1 MLASTIGQIFK
12 PLYELLAGII
22 AFFYAIIPNF
32 AIAIALLTVV
42 VMIVT
47 APLTVKSTR
56 STIKMQRVA
65 PELKKIQAK
74 YKGDR
79 VTLNEEMMKLYK
91 EHGINPA
98 GGCLPMLIQLPVF
111 VVLYGVIR
119 GLTSTV
125 KEHGHLVAR
134 PDYVSHSTRLY
145 RDLITANGHM
155 KAFGL
160 DLGNNLFSHHTS
172 WLGAIPYGAIVAV
185 AIGLQYLQMR
195 QLNSRNP
202 GAAQANPQMQMM
214 QRYMPLIFAV
224 IYIRISAGVN
234 IYFVVSSLCR
244 IGIQEGIFRSGVLD
258 KTPTRSEGR
267 LPSRGGG
274 GGAPRKGIM
283 ERLADAQQRA
293 LEQQKARQ
301 SGLQPEIEPPRSS
314 PPPKAKGAPDKG
326 AVSPNGGGSA
336 NGAAKPKG
344 PQQSP
349 PPARQAP
356 ARAGQQFAP
365 QWRQYERRRSKRIEQ
380 GGEQRLARP
389 EGAAP
394 GAAPIRQEA
403 TEKGALSDGVGRDD
417 RKDDRGG
424 QGGRPR
430 SARGRRDGCRIRHG
444 HRAQGRP
451 VRAHAGRGPGPGPG
465 APHEPP
471 AQADQGSALG
481 RDPRGRRPA
490 RRWRI
495 GP

>member
-1 MLASTIGQIFK
+1 MIVHLMFASTIGQIFK
-12 PLYELLAGII
+12 PLYELLAEII
-22 AFFYAIIPNF
+22 AFFYALIPNF
-32 AIAIALLTVV
+32 AVAIALLTVV

-47 APLTVKSTR
+47 APLTVKSTK
-56 STIKMQRVA
+56 STIAMQRVA

-125 KEHGHLVAR
+125 KGKNGVVHAR
-134 PDYVSHSTRLY
+134 PDYVSHKTRLY
-145 RDLITANGHM
+145 HDLIASNGHM

-160 DLGNNLFSHHTS
+160 DLGNNLFSHHSS
-172 WLGAIPYGAIVAV
+172 WLGAIPYAAIVAV

-244 IGIQEGIFRSGVLD
+244 IGIQEAIFRSGVLNKAST
-258 KTPTRSEGR
+258 KTAKEGTLSARS
-267 LPSRGGG
+267 GG
-274 GGAPRKGIM
+274 GGAPRRSIM

-301 SGLQPEIEPPRSS
+301 AGLQGEIETPR
-314 PPPKAKGAPDKG
+314 PQKPDEAAGPKPAGPKP
-326 AVSPNGGGSA
+326 SGSKPA
-336 NGAAKPKG
+336 GTKPKG
-344 PQQSP
+344 PSANGSTSSNGTAKPSGTARNSQRPPGASTNGGTQQ
-349 PPARQAP
+349 
-356 ARAGQQFAP
+356 
-365 QWRQYERRRSKRIEQ
+365 RIRPGWQ
-380 GGEQRLARP
+380 QRLARQ

-394 GAAPIRQEA
+394 KPPSIRQEA
-403 TEKGALSDGVGRDD
+403 AQKGTLRWS
-417 RKDDRGG
+417 
-424 QGGRPR
+424 
-430 SARGRRDGCRIRHG
+430 
-444 HRAQGRP
+444 
-451 VRAHAGRGPGPGPG
+451 
-465 APHEPP
+465 
-471 AQADQGSALG
+471 GS
-481 RDPRGRRPA
+481 RRPDGRSK
-490 RRWRI
+490 RRRTPPSISSEWTRRT
-495 GP
+495 PSSSW

>member
-1 MLASTIGQIFK
+1 MVASTVGQIFK
-12 PLYELLAGII
+12 PLYELLATII
-22 AFFYAIIPNF
+22 AFFYSLIPNF
-32 AIAIALLTVV
+32 AVAIALLTVL

-125 KEHGHLVAR
+125 KEHGKLVAR

-160 DLGNNLFSHHTS
+160 DLGNNLFSHNAH
-172 WLGAIPYGAIVAV
+172 WYGAIPYGVIVAV

-202 GAAQANPQMQMM
+202 GAAQANPQMQMV

-258 KTPTRSEGR
+258 KASTRGEGT
-267 LPSRGGG
+267 LPGRGGGGGGG
-274 GGAPRKGIM
+274 GGAPRRSIM

-301 SGLQPEIEPPRSS
+301 SGPQPELEMPPGAKDDPKPGAKAGPKAEPGEGSTNGPGSK
-314 PPPKAKGAPDKG
+314 PPASKAKGAPSKG
-326 AVSPNGGGSA
+326 EVASNGGGSA
-336 NGAAKPKG
+336 NGSSKSNGSGRPAGSAKRPGGASTNGGARSGAAKAGSNGSPAPKE
-344 PQQSP
+344 QP
-349 PPARQAP
+349 P
-356 ARAGQQFAP
+356 GQ
-365 QWRQYERRRSKRIEQ
+365 
-380 GGEQRLARP
+380 
-389 EGAAP
+389 
-394 GAAPIRQEA
+394 
-403 TEKGALSDGVGRDD
+403 
-417 RKDDRGG
+417 
-424 QGGRPR
+424 PR
-430 SARGRRDGCRIRHG
+430 SAKK
-444 HRAQGRP
+444 RP
-451 VRAHAGRGPGPGPG
+451 RK
-465 APHEPP
+465 
-471 AQADQGSALG
+471 
-481 RDPRGRRPA
+481 A
-490 RRWRI
+490 R
-495 GP
+495 

>member
-1 MLASTIGQIFK
+1 MITHLLFASTIGQIFK
-12 PLYELLAGII
+12 PLYEALAWII
-22 AFFYAIIPNF
+22 AVFYALIPNF
-32 AIAIALLTVV
+32 AVAIALLTVV

-125 KEHGHLVAR
+125 KEGTKLVAR

-155 KAFGL
+155 KAWGL
-160 DLGNNLFSHHTS
+160 DLGNNLFSHHSS
-172 WLGAIPYGAIVAV
+172 WVGAIPYAAIVGV

-202 GAAQANPQMQMM
+202 GAAQANPQMQMV

-234 IYFVVSSLCR
+234 VYFVVSSLCR
-244 IGIQEGIFRSGVLD
+244 IGIQEAIFRSGVLD
-258 KTPTRSEGR
+258 KAPTSGEGK
-267 LPSRGGG
+267 LPGRGGS
-274 GGAPRKGIM
+274 GGAPRRSIM

-301 SGLQPEIEPPRSS
+301 AGLLPEIDMPRDAKDAPKPSPKAPPGARPPANKAKS
-314 PPPKAKGAPDKG
+314 PPAKDATPPKEAA
-326 AVSPNGGGSA
+326 SSNGGGSSNGTA
-336 NGAAKPKG
+336 KPNGAGKPGGAAKRPSG
-344 PQQSP
+344 ASTNGGAQRGS
-349 PPARQAP
+349 
-356 ARAGQQFAP
+356 ARAGSNGAP
-365 QWRQYERRRSKRIEQ
+365 APKEQ
-380 GGEQRLARP
+380 P
-389 EGAAP
+389 P
-394 GAAPIRQEA
+394 GQ
-403 TEKGALSDGVGRDD
+403 
-417 RKDDRGG
+417 
-424 QGGRPR
+424 PR
-430 SARGRRDGCRIRHG
+430 SAKK
-444 HRAQGRP
+444 RP
-451 VRAHAGRGPGPGPG
+451 RK
-465 APHEPP
+465 
-471 AQADQGSALG
+471 
-481 RDPRGRRPA
+481 A
-490 RRWRI
+490 R
-495 GP
+495 